1 MNICELRSPGLIRP
15 GLRLPRMNLAV
26 CTRHWPPFRVA
37 CEQRRAVKVS
47 VLLEFS
53 MFPTD
58 QGESVSEQVSQVIA
72 MIRDSGVDYQLTP
85 MGTII
90 ETAELGDALAL
101 VERAYQLLERQGCR
115 RVYSSLKLDIRQ
127 GKDQRLA
134 QKIRSVEEKIGTV
147 RS

>member
-1 MNICELRSPGLIRP
+1 M
-15 GLRLPRMNLAV
+15 
-26 CTRHWPPFRVA
+26 
-37 CEQRRAVKVS
+37 S

-134 QKIRSVEEKIGTV
+134 QKIRSVEEKIGTL

>member
-1 MNICELRSPGLIRP
+1 M
-15 GLRLPRMNLAV
+15 
-26 CTRHWPPFRVA
+26 
-37 CEQRRAVKVS
+37 S

-58 QGESVSEQVSQVIA
+58 QGESVSAQVSQVIA

-90 ETAELGDALAL
+90 ETAELSDALAL

>member
-1 MNICELRSPGLIRP
+1 
-15 GLRLPRMNLAV
+15 
-26 CTRHWPPFRVA
+26 
-37 CEQRRAVKVS
+37 
-47 VLLEFS
+47 
-53 MFPTD
+53 
-58 QGESVSEQVSQVIA
+58 
-72 MIRDSGVDYQLTP
+72 